1 MTARRIRA
9 AARIANGPGL
19 GYPTAIPRAQTAMA
33 VEIERKFHVID
44 LMWMASVSHKRRIR
58 QAYLTK
64 NGRVAIRIR
73 IDGED
78 RATLKIKTA
87 QPAVLRHEYEYDI
100 PIEDAEELLGLR
112 DGAVIEKTRHEVPI
126 GEVVWEIDVFAGEN
140 AGLGTF
146 KRPKLPYDR
155 LMEAEG
161 VPCYR
166 GIGVTR
172 VHDLGD
178 GTFRFAAKFTHVRLL

>member
-1 MTARRIRA
+1 M
-9 AARIANGPGL
+9 
-19 GYPTAIPRAQTAMA
+19 AI
-33 VEIERKFHVID
+33 EIERKFRVVD
-44 LMWMASVSHKRRIR
+44 SAWMSSVSRRRRIR

-78 RATLKIKTA
+78 RATLTIKTA
-87 QPAVLRHEYEYDI
+87 QPAVLHHEYEYDI

-140 AGLGTF
+140 AGLVIAEVELVNGDQEFCRPSWVGEEITHDRRF
-146 KRPKLPYDR
+146 YNADLAKRPF
-155 LMEAEG
+155 G
-161 VPCYR
+161 SW
-166 GIGVTR
+166 
-172 VHDLGD
+172 
-178 GTFRFAAKFTHVRLL
+178 

>member
-1 MTARRIRA
+1 M
-9 AARIANGPGL
+9 
-19 GYPTAIPRAQTAMA
+19 AI
-33 VEIERKFHVID
+33 EIERKFRVVD
-44 LMWMASVSHKRRIR
+44 SAWMSSVSRRRRIR

-78 RATLKIKTA
+78 RATLTIKTA

-140 AGLGTF
+140 AGLVIAEVELVNGDQEFCRPSWVGEEITHDRRF
-146 KRPKLPYDR
+146 YNADLAKRPF
-155 LMEAEG
+155 G
-161 VPCYR
+161 NW
-166 GIGVTR
+166 
-172 VHDLGD
+172 
-178 GTFRFAAKFTHVRLL
+178 